1 MIQQKTDKNIEHEI
15 KMLTS
20 ALESTF
26 NWWLKRNNVK
36 HQDKLQSCFRMAL
49 NLGRLSEQ
57 KRLHEQRND

>member
-1 MIQQKTDKNIEHEI
+1 MIQQKTDKNIDIEI
-15 KMLTS
+15 AMVTK

-26 NWWLKRNNVK
+26 DWWMKRNKVK
-36 HQDKLQSCFRMAL
+36 HFDKLQWCFRLAL